1 MTNWKEYK
9 VEDFAEVIGGG
20 TPSTKNEAYFGGS
33 IPWITP
39 RDLTNYDSKFI
50 KNGDRNITKEG
61 LKNSSAKLI
70 PKNAILLTSRAPI
83 GYLVIAQNEVS
94 TNQGFKSIVV
104 NPEIAD
110 YNFIFYLI
118 KANIERIKSF
128 GTGTTFAEVSAS
140 IVKNL
145 KFNLPDLPTQTAIA
159 EILSSLDDKIELNN
173 KINQELENLAQT
185 LFKQWFIDFEFHCLP
200 ENYKFSGAVKPTDFD
215 AIMTYK
221 RVGGLPLPDGQSWFV
236 YVLLSDDESFY
247 KGMTNDLYRRF
258 YEHFTGIGADHTKMH
273 QPVKVIHWEQFD
285 SKEEAAIREK
295 ELKTG
300 YGRTWLQRQWAKV
313 NGGSPAPECQLRMA
327 GEMID
332 SELGEI
338 PKGWEVG
345 TFGDLCKIVN
355 GYAFKSKDFQ
365 EKGSNGILKIR
376 NVNGN
381 VVDIINTQFV
391 SNGVVQSVQDKFKV
405 LSGHILIAM
414 TGAEV
419 GKTGIVPETDKSLW
433 LNQRVGR
440 LEPIID
446 NSKVFIYHMFN
457 VLNFTQAVRNSA
469 MGSAQP
475 NISASGIES
484 LNCLIP
490 AEEVALNFSSINL
503 DSFNLTLKNMGEN
516 QELTNLR
523 DTLLPKLIS
532 GELEVSEVKEG

>member
-1 MTNWKEYK
+1 MTIWKEYK
-9 VEDFAEVIGGG
+9 LSDFAEINPKIALKKGVEYSFVEMKDLSEGNKFV
-20 TPSTKNEAYFGGS
+20 TPSQKKELKGGS
-33 IPWITP
+33 RFENGDTLFARITP
-39 RDLTNYDSKFI
+39 CLQNGKICEVKELENGKGFGSTEFLVFRGKEGVSDSKFVH
-50 KNGDRNITKEG
+50 
-61 LKNSSAKLI
+61 
-70 PKNAILLTSRAPI
+70 
-83 GYLVIAQNEVS
+83 YLSLSNEVRS
-94 TNQGFKSIVV
+94 
-104 NPEIAD
+104 
-110 YNFIFYLI
+110 
-118 KANIERIKSF
+118 
-128 GTGTTFAEVSAS
+128 FAEQNMVGTSGRQRVSWQAFE
-140 IVKNL
+140 NL
-145 KFNLPDLPTQTAIA
+145 VLSLPDLPTQTAIA